1 MKKLKKILIIGVV
14 VGGVE
19 LAASG
24 ILSGVARVASFE
36 DSAFLLGLA
45 TLVVGLLSLF
55 GVSRLRTGA
64 AVSGYNANA
73 QTAFAAQ
80 VAFEEQRMLSKMPSS
95 ARTRMSRVSSIS
107 LGILLGA
114 VIAWAGFGISLLF

>member
-1 MKKLKKILIIGVV
+1 MKKIGKILILGVV
-14 VGGVE
+14 LGGLE
-19 LAASG
+19 LAAAG

-80 VAFEEQRMLSKMPSS
+80 VAFEEQKLLSKMPPS
-95 ARTRMSRVSSIS
+95 ARTRMSRVSSVS

-114 VIAWAGFGISLLF
+114 VITWAGFGISLLF